1 MSIKMTVDKS
11 ALIDEISDAVLVHRE
26 YARRLITLL
35 NQDDSELK
43 SVAALPIDKF
53 ESIYSTRLHIQ
64 RDVMKNSDITYLDA
78 FRIILE
84 QALAVKGT
92 VKEVNVLQVKDK
104 EGTGFFIFVSDSN
117 LMLGVLPTL

>member
-1 MSIKMTVDKS
+1 MTVDKS

-78 FRIILE
+78 FRTILE

-104 EGTGFFIFVSDSN
+104 EGIGFFIFVSDSN